1 MSVLSTSSE
10 TRGKKWEQ
18 QLSRLECSSER
29 RAPMFPRSY
38 KHLKIAW
45 CIHKQRDWTQVSRV
59 WQSLC
64 VTLCAAGWWREV
76 SRAAR
81 LGLCDQVFG
90 DAWVMSHDSWPKS
103 FRWLTFLPLLF
114 FLLLLADSSLGGWM
128 SEKIQGRSG
137 KSRQFHFPS
146 ATLVQH
152 QQAFHSLTY
161 FGLYT
166 NFFPPPTKRISHIS
180 MFQSA

>member
-10 TRGKKWEQ
+10 TWGEKWEQ

-29 RAPMFPRSY
+29 RASMFLRSY

-45 CIHKQRDWTQVSRV
+45 RIHKQRDWTQVSRV

-76 SRAAR
+76 SHAAR
-81 LGLCDQVFG
+81 LGLCDQVFR
-90 DAWVMSHDSWPKS
+90 DAWWCPMTADLKASGGLH
-103 FRWLTFLPLLF
+103 FLPLLF
-114 FLLLLADSSLGGWM
+114 LLLEDSSLDGWM
-128 SEKIQGRSG
+128 GEKIQGHSG

-166 NFFPPPTKRISHIS
+166 NYPPQQCVSHIS